1 MLKLILKRDE
11 KKFMEVVVTIPDKFV
26 EKNRNLSRQMLE
38 AFAIENYRQEK
49 LSLGQVA
56 ELLGFSIDEAN
67 DLLKKHRVPS
77 NYSFE
82 DLEQDR
88 RAIEKLLAL

>member
-1 MLKLILKRDE
+1 MD
-11 KKFMEVVVTIPDKFV
+11 VAVTIPDKFI
-26 EKNRNLSRQMLE
+26 ENRHEISRQMLE
-38 AFAIENYRQEK
+38 AFTVENYRLEK